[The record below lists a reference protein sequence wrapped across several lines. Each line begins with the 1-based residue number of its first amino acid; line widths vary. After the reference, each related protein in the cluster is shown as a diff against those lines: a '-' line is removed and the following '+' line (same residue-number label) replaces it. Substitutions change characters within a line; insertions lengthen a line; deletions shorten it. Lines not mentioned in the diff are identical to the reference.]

1 MEHFAY
7 YRADANQARKSPV
20 NKWWC
25 LLGGVITA
33 LIFSSAKTLVI
44 MANLTFR

>member
-20 NKWWC
+20 NN
-25 LLGGVITA
+25 GGVFWGGHYIT
-33 LIFSSAKTLVI
+33 IFSSAKTLVI
-44 MANLTFR
+44 VANLAVR